1 MYTPYKILVDSN
13 FSGKYE
19 LKNEKFVK
27 SILFLTIKYCLVSL
41 FHPAEESDE
50 MDGVCILPLQ
60 VRDLLLYG

>member
-19 LKNEKFVK
+19 LKNEKFVNT
-27 SILFLTIKYCLVSL
+27 FFTIKYCQVSL

-60 VRDLLLYG
+60 VGDLFLYG